1 MTVLWT
7 VRAAPGRPQ
16 ADESIPVHQ
25 RRRGCCKCKKIAG
38 NSLFLYALSEF
49 VFESDLEPFG
59 KQRFLSGWNCFW
71 VRLIRACV

>member
-1 MTVLWT
+1 MDADKRMDFVQY
-7 VRAAPGRPQ
+7 AALVQ
-16 ADESIPVHQ
+16 KEK
-25 RRRGCCKCKKIAG
+25 GCCKCKKIAG
-38 NSLFLYALSEF
+38 NSLFLYVLSEF